1 MQETLV
7 KTSHVILNL
16 ISIFLR
22 VNLNS
27 ASVQKAAAHLRTHVV
42 ENTEQAS
49 LLRTGRDVA
58 EIIRSLDFTVPEA
71 CGGTGA
77 PPETQRGAVSAS
89 AGERH

>member
-1 MQETLV
+1 MATNVELCCARDIS

-71 CGGTGA
+71 CG
-77 PPETQRGAVSAS
+77 EL
-89 AGERH
+89 ERHLKHSVER